1 MIKCDKGIV
10 EIKGEESMV
19 LAELSTFIH
28 HLHHRVFVE
37 IVELTPEESKETI
50 LEAVE
55 NGFLSEE
62 EIKAKKEFSKE
73 EAKVQILKAL
83 DDLKAILQGKGEK

>member
-1 MIKCDKGIV
+1 MIKCNEGIV
-10 EIKGEESMV
+10 EIKGDAYIV

-28 HLHHRVFVE
+28 HLHHKVFTG
-37 IVELTPEESKETI
+37 IVEMPPEESKKAI

-62 EIKAKKEFSKE
+62 EIKAKNESSKE
-73 EAKVQILKAL
+73 ATRERIMKML
-83 DDLKAILQGKGEK
+83 DDMKAILQGKGEK